1 MSWDKAGP
9 LAWISAHAAEVLSVL
24 GISGGSSDT
33 FRIISSFPA
42 TVASD
47 DVVLLVTTTG
57 TLALPTA
64 TAGRKLV
71 FRARGGDL
79 TLTHSSVETFAGGLD
94 TSLLLLDGY
103 GVTLRGD
110 GSRWL
115 IFPG

>member
-1 MSWDKAGP
+1 MRGGSMLDY
-9 LAWISAHAAEVLSVL
+9 LANNAAACLEAL
-24 GISGGSSDT
+24 GISGGGASDT
-33 FRIISSFPA
+33 FRIVTSFPA

-47 DVVLLVTTTG
+47 DVVLLVTATG
-57 TLALPTA
+57 TIALPTP

-79 TLTHSSVETFAGGLD
+79 TLTHSSVETFSGGLD
-94 TSLLLLDGY
+94 TSLSLLDGY